1 MQSWA
6 GSGQLARDAR
16 SECGARPTCIPSLNN
31 SLWHAMSACVTGVG
45 QGSKEQETEFDMFCN
60 IGVPRLAY
68 EIFWKA
74 ERMRDQDVR
83 GECVLYKQVAHAQ
96 KSRSLMRGA

>member
-31 SLWHAMSACVTGVG
+31 SLWHAMSAW
-45 QGSKEQETEFDMFCN
+45 
-60 IGVPRLAY
+60 VPRLAY